1 MDEKL
6 IKNCESFETPGS
18 FTCDKNVS
26 VRLVSGQ
33 IKLHLCSLGQKVL
46 WWVKETHKWTGYLS
60 SLSYDSAG
68 NMLTQISTI
77 GSWKSDPYHFFSS
90 ILGILGT
97 LSCYPDTI
105 KQLKKK
111 KNCRHF
117 YPHIYVN
124 LGSWIIVTQRQIRN
138 CRTMNQICIINYSK
152 LVESNTILSY

>member
-111 KNCRHF
+111 KTVAIF
-117 YPHIYVN
+117 IHIFM
-124 LGSWIIVTQRQIRN
+124 WIWVLELLWPRD
-138 CRTMNQICIINYSK
+138 K
-152 LVESNTILSY
+152 